1 MDKRLLSKIND
12 EHYYTNI
19 TRISK
24 SMNLSKRRSSL
35 GDSILSKKLETLKIS
50 QNSSEISSGVSSS
63 SNGFESTEVSFARF
77 PHLWRV
83 KSYLINYDKL
93 RKYDFTHY
101 ENFFTSYTSLE
112 ERLQL
117 KY

>member
-35 GDSILSKKLETLKIS
+35 DSILSKKLEKLKIS
-50 QNSSEISSGVSSS
+50 QNSSEISSGGSS
-63 SNGFESTEVSFARF
+63 SNGFESTEVSFDRF

-83 KSYLINYDKL
+83 KSYLINYDKI